1 MNELQRFIER
11 YNNQYLNTDGAYG
24 AQCWD
29 LFDKFCQ
36 DYNIEVSRYC
46 SITGYVPDLFYLY
59 DEYGYSDFFEKIN
72 VEDLQVGDWCF
83 WDYGNMRHVAL
94 KVGANTYF
102 SQNPNP
108 SQVITLP
115 SYGLIGG
122 LRPKLT
128 NWTTEVSDNHAS
140 MEETNV
146 YALAVDVLNGRYGND
161 PERSERL
168 GSIAQ
173 AVQSK
178 VNEYYFN
185 KEVFINAVADLV
197 CFGYFGN
204 DPERAERLGTVRDEV
219 QHEVDLRY

>member
-11 YNNQYLNTDGAYG
+11 YNHQYLNTDGAYG

-94 KVGANTYF
+94 KVGANMYF

-108 SQVITLP
+108 SQVITLSP
-115 SYGLIGG
+115 TGLIGG
-122 LRPKLT
+122 LRPKLS
-128 NWTTEVSDNHAS
+128 NWTTDESEHAS
-140 MEETNV
+140 MEEINV

-219 QHEVDLRY
+219 QNEVDLRY